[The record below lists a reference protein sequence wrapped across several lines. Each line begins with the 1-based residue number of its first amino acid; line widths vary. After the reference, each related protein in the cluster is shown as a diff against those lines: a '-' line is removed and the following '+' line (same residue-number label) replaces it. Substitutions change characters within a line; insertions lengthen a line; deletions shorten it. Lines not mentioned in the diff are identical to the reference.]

1 MQASVAVLHRTRT
14 GTRSEEQRGDG
25 REDILHTL
33 EIEPPIIWSKR
44 PVDGANGRRTRSE
57 EVQPLDGEAS
67 GNTCDQP
74 IEGRHDSSR
83 DGAMSRAGGSRGG
96 EWRQR
101 FSARRGERAARA
113 PKEEDAL
120 REEEFNR
127 LKRKVVELT
136 MDLDIPR

>member
-1 MQASVAVLHRTRT
+1 
-14 GTRSEEQRGDG
+14 
-25 REDILHTL
+25 
-33 EIEPPIIWSKR
+33 
-44 PVDGANGRRTRSE
+44 
-57 EVQPLDGEAS
+57 
-67 GNTCDQP
+67 
-74 IEGRHDSSR
+74 
-83 DGAMSRAGGSRGG
+83 MSRAGGSRGG